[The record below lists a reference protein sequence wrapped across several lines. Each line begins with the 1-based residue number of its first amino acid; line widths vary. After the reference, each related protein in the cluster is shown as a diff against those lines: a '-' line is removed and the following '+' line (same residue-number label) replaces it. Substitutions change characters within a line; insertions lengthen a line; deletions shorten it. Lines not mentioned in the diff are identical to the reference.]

1 MTERDDPR
9 SSGHRGPESP
19 DPRAP
24 CRAAPYLAFLVRLW
38 NAAPPPDVA
47 LRVTVSDLRDGSRL
61 SYDNLETALDRIRL
75 AVRERM
81 RRADPEKEA
90 GHAAAPPEHD
100 R

>member
-1 MTERDDPR
+1 
-9 SSGHRGPESP
+9 
-19 DPRAP
+19 
-24 CRAAPYLAFLVRLW
+24 
-38 NAAPPPDVA
+38 VA